1 MKRTVLLFALAAA
14 VMVSCNQRPK
24 ETATAPVAQQDT
36 SVIEKPTKT
45 DTTATLDLASIP
57 YSDADIGVFPFFTP
71 PKGYKEMN
79 KPINKDFDICYF
91 AINGIMKPY
100 EGRLYKANITNE
112 QGTQFSQRYF
122 EKSMEDYLA
131 SIGAVKVFDGSIT
144 PEEYERYHKQDP
156 YKGDEGDIGY
166 ADEKIRV
173 YVIRSKNQGNI
184 YIQYSA
190 NNAGAKL
197 NILQENDFKQTIRK
211 ITADDISKELSET
224 GKSIVYITFDTDKSS
239 ITTAGTDLV
248 IQIAEALKNDPTL
261 KIAIEGHTDNTGDAA
276 HNKKLSDDR
285 AHAVMKALIGQKIDK
300 SRLSAKGYGAERPL
314 VANDT
319 EDNRAKNR
327 RVELVK
333 VK

>member
-1 MKRTVLLFALAAA
+1 MKRTVLLFALAA
-14 VMVSCNQRPK
+14 VVVSCNQKPK
-24 ETATAPVAQQDT
+24 ETAASPVVQQDT
-36 SVIEKPTKT
+36 LMTENSTKK
-45 DTTATLDLASIP
+45 DTSATLDLASIP
-57 YSDADIGVFPFFTP
+57 YSDADIGVFPFFTS

-79 KPINKDFDICYF
+79 KPINKDYDICYF
-91 AINGIMKPY
+91 AINGVMKPY

-112 QGTQFSQRYF
+112 EGTQFSQRYF

-131 SIGAVKVFDGSIT
+131 SIGAVKVFDGTIT
-144 PEEYERYHKQDP
+144 SEEYERYHKQDP
-156 YKGDEGDIGY
+156 HKGDEGDIGY
-166 ADEKIRV
+166 ADEQIRV

-184 YIQYSA
+184 FIQYTA

-197 NILQENDFKQTIRK
+197 NILQENNFKQTIQK
-211 ITADDISKELSET
+211 ITADDITKDLSET

-239 ITTAGTDLV
+239 ITTGGTDLV
-248 IQIAEALKNDPTL
+248 IQIAEALKNDPKL

-276 HNKKLSDDR
+276 HNKKLSDER
-285 AHAVMKALIGQKIDK
+285 ANAVLTALVGQKIDK

>member
-1 MKRTVLLFALAAA
+1 MKRTALLFALAT
-14 VMVSCNQRPK
+14 VMVSCNQKSK
-24 ETATAPVAQQDT
+24 ETTAAPIQQDT
-36 SVIEKPTKT
+36 SAAKEPAKI
-45 DTTATLDLASIP
+45 DTSATLDLASIP

-79 KPINKDFDICYF
+79 QPINKDFDVCYF
-91 AINGIMKPY
+91 AINGVMKPY

-112 QGTQFSQRYF
+112 EGTQFSQRYF

-131 SIGAVKVFDGSIT
+131 SIGAVKIFDGSIT
-144 PEEYERYHKQDP
+144 SEEYERYHKQDP
-156 YKGDEGDIGY
+156 HKGDEGDIGY
-166 ADEKIRV
+166 ADQQIRV

-184 YIQYSA
+184 FIQYTA

-197 NILQENDFKQTIRK
+197 NILQENNFKQTIRK
-211 ITADDISKELSET
+211 ITADDISKDLSET

-248 IQIAEALKNDPTL
+248 IQIAEALKNNPTL

-276 HNKKLSDDR
+276 HNKKLSDER
-285 AHAVMKALIGQKIDK
+285 AHAVLNALVGQKIEK
-300 SRLSAKGYGAERPL
+300 SRLTAKGYGAERPL
-314 VANDT
+314 VANDS
-319 EDNRAKNR
+319 EDNKAKNR

-333 VK
+333 IK

>member
-1 MKRTVLLFALAAA
+1 MKRTALLFTLAA
-14 VMVSCNQRPK
+14 VMVSCNQKPK
-24 ETATAPVAQQDT
+24 ETAAPSVPQDT
-36 SVIEKPTKT
+36 SATEEPAKI
-45 DTTATLDLASIP
+45 DTSATLDLASIP

-79 KPINKDFDICYF
+79 QPINKDFDVCYF
-91 AINGIMKPY
+91 AINGVMKPY

-131 SIGAVKVFDGSIT
+131 SIGAVKVFDGTIT
-144 PEEYERYHKQDP
+144 GEEYERYHKQDP

-166 ADEKIRV
+166 ADEQIRV

-184 YIQYSA
+184 FIQYTA

-197 NILQENDFKQTIRK
+197 NILQENNFKQTIQK
-211 ITADDISKELSET
+211 ITADDISKDLSES

-285 AHAVMKALIGQKIDK
+285 AHAVMTALVGQKIDK

-314 VANDT
+314 VANDS
-319 EDNRAKNR
+319 EENKAKNR

-333 VK
+333 IK

>member
-1 MKRTVLLFALAAA
+1 MKRTALLFALAAIMA
-14 VMVSCNQRPK
+14 SCNQKPK
-24 ETATAPVAQQDT
+24 ETTAAPAQQDT
-36 SVIEKPTKT
+36 STTEKPAKI

-79 KPINKDFDICYF
+79 QPINKDFDVCFF

-112 QGTQFSQRYF
+112 QGTQYSQRYF

-131 SIGAVKVFDGSIT
+131 SIGAVKVFDGTIT
-144 PEEYERYHKQDP
+144 SEEYERYHKQDP
-156 YKGDEGDIGY
+156 HKGDEGDIGY
-166 ADEKIRV
+166 ADEQIRV

-184 YIQYSA
+184 FIQYTA

-197 NILQENDFKQTIRK
+197 NILQENNFKQTIRK
-211 ITADDISKELSET
+211 ITADDITKDLSET

-239 ITTAGTDLV
+239 ITTGGTDLV

-276 HNKKLSDDR
+276 HNKKLSDER
-285 AHAVMKALIGQKIDK
+285 ANAVLTALVGQKIDK

-314 VANDT
+314 VANDS

>member
-1 MKRTVLLFALAAA
+1 MKRTTLLFALAAT
-14 VMVSCNQRPK
+14 MVSCNQKTK
-24 ETATAPVAQQDT
+24 ENPAPAAQQDT
-36 SVIEKPTKT
+36 LPSVEKPAKV
-45 DTTATLDLASIP
+45 DTSVRLDLASIP
-57 YSDADIGVFPFFTP
+57 YSDADIGVFPFFTL

-79 KPINKDFDICYF
+79 QPINKDFDICYF
-91 AINGIMKPY
+91 PINGVMKPY
-100 EGRLYKANITNE
+100 EGRLYKVNITNE
-112 QGTQFSQRYF
+112 PGTQFSQRYF

-131 SIGAVKVFDGSIT
+131 SIGAVKVFDGNIT
-144 PEEYERYHKQDP
+144 AEEYERYHKQDP

-166 ADEKIRV
+166 ADQQIRV

-184 YIQYSA
+184 YIQYTA

-197 NILQENDFKQTIRK
+197 NILQENNFKQTIRK
-211 ITADDISKELSET
+211 ITADDIAKDLSEK

-239 ITTAGTDLV
+239 ITTEGTDLV

-285 AHAVMKALIGQKIDK
+285 ANAVLTALVGQKIDK
-300 SRLSAKGYGAERPL
+300 SRLTAKGYGAERPL
-314 VANDT
+314 VANDS

-333 VK
+333 LK

>member
-1 MKRTVLLFALAAA
+1 MKRTALLFALAA
-14 VMVSCNQRPK
+14 VVVSCNQKPK
-24 ETATAPVAQQDT
+24 ETTAAPAPQDT
-36 SVIEKPTKT
+36 SATEEPVKI
-45 DTTATLDLASIP
+45 DTSATLDLASIP
-57 YSDADIGVFPFFTP
+57 YSDADIGVFPFFTS

-79 KPINKDFDICYF
+79 QAIKKDFDVCYF
-91 AINGIMKPY
+91 AINGVMKPY

-112 QGTQFSQRYF
+112 PGTQFSQRYF

-131 SIGAVKVFDGSIT
+131 SIGAVKVFDGTIT

-166 ADEKIRV
+166 ADEQIRV

-184 YIQYSA
+184 FIQYTA

-197 NILQENDFKQTIRK
+197 NILQENNFKQTIQK
-211 ITADDISKELSET
+211 ITADDISKDLSET

-285 AHAVMKALIGQKIDK
+285 AHAVMTALVGQKIDK

-314 VANDT
+314 VANDS
-319 EDNRAKNR
+319 EENKAKNR

-333 VK
+333 IK

>member
-1 MKRTVLLFALAAA
+1 MKRTILLFALAA
-14 VMVSCNQRPK
+14 VMVSCNQKPK
-24 ETATAPVAQQDT
+24 ETTAAPIQQDT
-36 SVIEKPTKT
+36 SAAKEPAKI
-45 DTTATLDLASIP
+45 DTSATLDLASIP

-79 KPINKDFDICYF
+79 QPINKDFDVCYF
-91 AINGIMKPY
+91 AINGVMKPY

-112 QGTQFSQRYF
+112 EGTQFSQRYF

-131 SIGAVKVFDGSIT
+131 SIGAVKIFDGSIT
-144 PEEYERYHKQDP
+144 SEEYERYHKQDP
-156 YKGDEGDIGY
+156 HKGDEGDIGY
-166 ADEKIRV
+166 ADQQIRV

-184 YIQYSA
+184 FIQYTT

-211 ITADDISKELSET
+211 ITADDISKDLSET

-248 IQIAEALKNDPTL
+248 IQIAEALKNNPTL

-276 HNKKLSDDR
+276 HNKKLSDER
-285 AHAVMKALIGQKIDK
+285 AHAVLNALVGQKIEK
-300 SRLSAKGYGAERPL
+300 SRLTAKGYGAERPL
-314 VANDT
+314 VANDS
-319 EDNRAKNR
+319 EDNKAKNR

-333 VK
+333 IK